1 MAYQISDGTRKQTT
15 KCKFSFQC
23 LNEKSRDV
31 CSINYCVNPCFLK
44 TVKTGDCPYKMM
56 FGDSYICNCPTR
68 AELYKRYQI

>member
-1 MAYQISDGTRKQTT
+1 
-15 KCKFSFQC
+15 
-23 LNEKSRDV
+23 
-31 CSINYCVNPCFLK
+31 VNPCFLK